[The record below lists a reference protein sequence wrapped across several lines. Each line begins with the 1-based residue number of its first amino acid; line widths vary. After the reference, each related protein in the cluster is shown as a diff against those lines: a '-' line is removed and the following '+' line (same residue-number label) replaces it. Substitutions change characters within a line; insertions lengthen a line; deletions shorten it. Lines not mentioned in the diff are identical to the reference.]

1 MRKTIAIVATLC
13 LLVLSWWAPTFAQE
27 KQKEKNEKNSDKDRI
42 EGSGNVI
49 TRDVAVQSFDQLQV
63 NGVFNVVLMQ
73 GGKEAVKIE
82 ADDNLQQL
90 FEVKNE
96 GGKLIVDMKKD
107 SHFNT
112 KKKMTVY
119 ITFKNLKSMDL
130 KMVGNLSSEGNLN
143 FGDLALDNKSVG
155 SVDLA
160 LSAQKLD
167 IKNKSVGNLKLRGK
181 ADNAIIKSSSV
192 GSIKATD
199 LVVQTMDIDNDG
211 VGSAEVNAAKELKV
225 KESFLGKVKN
235 AGSATA
241 KRINKVVI

>member
-1 MRKTIAIVATLC
+1 MTKTIALAAGI
-13 LLVLSWWAPTFAQE
+13 LLLGLSSAGFAQE
-27 KQKEKNEKNSDKDRI
+27 KQDKNETRI
-42 EGSGNVI
+42 EGSGNVV
-49 TRDVAVQSFDQLQV
+49 TKDVAVQPFDQLQAS
-63 NGVFNVVLMQ
+63 GIFNVVLTQ
-73 GGKEAVKIE
+73 GTKEAVKIE
-82 ADDNLQQL
+82 AEDNLQQL

-96 GGKLIVDMKKD
+96 GSKLIVDMKKD
-107 SHFNT
+107 SHFNSQ
-112 KKKMTVY
+112 KKMTVY
-119 ITFKNLKSMDL
+119 ITFRNLKSMDL
-130 KMVGNLSSEGNLN
+130 KMVGNVSSQGNLN

-167 IKNKSVGNLKLRGK
+167 IKNKSVGSLKLRGK
-181 ADNAIIKSSSV
+181 ADNAIIKSNSV
-192 GSIKATD
+192 GSIKASE

-225 KESFLGKVKN
+225 KESFLGKVRN

>member
-13 LLVLSWWAPTFAQE
+13 LLVLSWSPTFAQE

-107 SHFNT
+107 SHFNS

-130 KMVGNLSSEGNLN
+130 KMVGNLSSEGTLN

-192 GSIKATD
+192 GSIKAAD

>member
-1 MRKTIAIVATLC
+1 MRKTIATAANVLLLALSFAT
-13 LLVLSWWAPTFAQE
+13 AFAQE
-27 KQKEKNEKNSDKDRI
+27 KEKDKKEVKI

-49 TRDVAVQSFDQLQV
+49 TKDVAIQSFDQLQV
-63 NGVFNVVLMQ
+63 SGVFNVVLTQ
-73 GGKEAVKIE
+73 GSKESVKIE
-82 ADDNLQQL
+82 AEDNLQQL

-96 GGKLIVDMKKD
+96 GNKLIVDMKKD
-107 SHFNT
+107 SHFDS

-130 KMVGNLSSEGNLN
+130 KMVGNLTSEGNLS
-143 FGDLALDNKSVG
+143 FGDLSLNNKSVG

-160 LSAQKLD
+160 LNAQKLD

-181 ADNAIIKSSSV
+181 ADNAVIKSNSV
-192 GSIKATD
+192 GSIKAAD
-199 LVVQTMDIDNDG
+199 FVVQTMDIDNDG

-225 KESFLGKVKN
+225 KESFLGKVRN

>member
-1 MRKTIAIVATLC
+1 MRKTVAISASM
-13 LLVLSWWAPTFAQE
+13 LLLAFFFFTTAFAQE
-27 KQKEKNEKNSDKDRI
+27 KEKDKNDKRI

-49 TRDVAVQSFDQLQV
+49 TKDVPVQSFDQLQV
-63 NGVFNVVLMQ
+63 SGVFNVVLTQ
-73 GGKEAVKIE
+73 GSKEAVKIE

-96 GGKLIVDMKKD
+96 GSKLIVDMKKD
-107 SHFNT
+107 SHFNS

-119 ITFKNLKSMDL
+119 FTFKNIKSMDL
-130 KMVGNLSSEGNLN
+130 KMVGNVSSEGNLN
-143 FGDLALDNKSVG
+143 FGNLALDNKSVG

-160 LSAQKLD
+160 LNAQKLD

-181 ADNAIIKSSSV
+181 ADNAVIKSNSV
-192 GSIKATD
+192 GSIKASD
-199 LVVQTMDIDNDG
+199 FLVQTMDIDNDG